1 MKNSILFEI
10 IQSKFCYLTNKSIS
24 VLLNISI
31 TQVPKLVNTLKDKD
45 YVTIQ
50 FIYKKYLQI
59 IELHI

>member
-10 IQSKFCYLTNKSIS
+10 VQPKFCYLTNKSIS
-24 VLLNISI
+24 ELLNISI